1 MDVVTGP
8 AIIIRWL
15 GALWIRRIFGKG
27 DDLGA
32 GRNKQMSRI
41 EADVFK

>member
-8 AIIIRWL
+8 VITIRWP
-15 GALWIRRIFGKG
+15 GALGIRSIFGKG
-27 DDLGA
+27 DDLAA

-41 EADVFK
+41 DADVFK

>member
-1 MDVVTGP
+1 MDVVTGL
-8 AIIIRWL
+8 AITIRWH
-15 GALWIRRIFGKG
+15 GALGIRRIFGKG

-41 EADVFK
+41 DADVFK